1 MGDRE
6 RHLMGNNCVAG
17 GGCPHKIDLVI
28 TNNTRYELRLDQS
41 KECGRECAHRG
52 FLVTEGKIV
61 EGAEPPDTIKPFSSV
76 TFSASGR
83 EGSAVA
89 PKGKVFYS
97 NEQENLN
104 VMFAWSH
111 SGWTSREAA
120 TADCSIT
127 GAKVRTLRSHTAWSD
142 LLQVKKS
149 PDSWLYT
156 LEKKDGTVGQALEAV
171 NKLAD
176 TG

>member
-1 MGDRE
+1 
-6 RHLMGNNCVAG
+6 MGNNCVAG

-89 PKGKVFYS
+89 PKGRCHVINIK
-97 NEQENLN
+97 
-104 VMFAWSH
+104 H
-111 SGWTSREAA
+111 S
-120 TADCSIT
+120 
-127 GAKVRTLRSHTAWSD
+127 
-142 LLQVKKS
+142 
-149 PDSWLYT
+149 
-156 LEKKDGTVGQALEAV
+156 EKIKI
-171 NKLAD
+171 KLK
-176 TG
+176 